1 MVHFPF
7 LGSFSLKCFHLQNL
21 LPMNLPTHSTPNQKA
36 PLLICPNEWLFF
48 PHWLHPVVVSQTSYS
63 NMSCTA
69 SFLEHLYL
77 LFKACSAF
85 LQILCFLLSSLTSFF
100 LFLNRVLLCSLGWPW
115 TPTPSASASWVL
127 EDRHAL
133 PYLILLLILVGL
145 TL

>member
-7 LGSFSLKCFHLQNL
+7 LGSFSLKCFHRICYPWIFPLTLLQTKR
-21 LPMNLPTHSTPNQKA
+21 LPYSSVLMSG
-36 PLLICPNEWLFF
+36 FF
-48 PHWLHPVVVSQTSYS
+48 PHWRYPVVVSQTSYS